1 MEHIVVH
8 KDTAYHSAF
17 PHVIRLRNGDL
28 VCIFRQSRFRQGYPD
43 GEARDQ
49 SLAHYH
55 LDPDSRIALVR
66 STDDGR
72 TWDPDSFTV
81 VDASDGSRDLNMG
94 MIAELPSGELL
105 VNNHD
110 WFTGLSKE
118 QGSGLDGKRSHLPQP
133 DSSPYSREWFGEI
146 YYDSAYT
153 LRSTDAGRTWSKRV
167 PFSIGAYEFFT
178 HTGKDGALVMPDGS
192 LLLSVSGRTSQDEPG
207 RVFVVRSYDSGKTWV
222 EPSVVAHDPE
232 NAIGFGE
239 PPLLRLSSGRLLTMI
254 RTGDYLYQAYST
266 DDGWT
271 WQGLKRS
278 PIWGFP
284 AHCIELE
291 PGRVLCVYGYR
302 REPYG
307 VRAAFSDDE
316 GETWDV
322 ENEVV
327 LRDDGLH
334 RDLGYPAS
342 IRLEDGRVL
351 TVYYFHGDDGVRYI
365 GGTIWGG

>member
-28 VCIFRQSRFRQGYPD
+28 ACIFRQSRFRQGFPN

-72 TWDPDSFTV
+72 TWDPDSFVV
-81 VDASDGSRDLNMG
+81 VDASDGSQDLNMG

-153 LRSTDAGRTWSKRV
+153 LRSTDAGRTWSKREA
-167 PFSIGAYEFFT
+167 FNIDAYEFFAAT
-178 HTGKDGALVMPDGS
+178 ERHVVEALRNS
-192 LLLSVSGRTSQDEPG
+192 
-207 RVFVVRSYDSGKTWV
+207 RSAAEGLT
-222 EPSVVAHDPE
+222 A
-232 NAIGFGE
+232 
-239 PPLLRLSSGRLLTMI
+239 LTMA
-254 RTGDYLYQAYST
+254 DMDLYLDSPAYKRLI
-266 DDGWT
+266 
-271 WQGLKRS
+271 GLVNDL
-278 PIWGFP
+278 
-284 AHCIELE
+284 AVEE
-291 PGRVLCVYGYR
+291 RV
-302 REPYG
+302 
-307 VRAAFSDDE
+307 
-316 GETWDV
+316 
-322 ENEVV
+322 
-327 LRDDGLH
+327 
-334 RDLGYPAS
+334 DLGPVKAALG
-342 IRLEDGRVL
+342 IEA
-351 TVYYFHGDDGVRYI
+351 
-365 GGTIWGG
+365 